1 MTMYTQMLQVHA
13 SVWPT
18 ESDISV
24 HQYQSE
30 PHNVNYPLPEGKIEN
45 FKSTF
50 YRLNKQSQLFVID
63 PRCWSREEVLKWLW
77 IMQKQ
82 HNLPAI
88 SADRFHMN
96 GKALCLMNVDMFVQ
110 RVPLGGKLLYKDFQM
125 RLTQALYSSKMFCV
139 TPSTLTG

>member
-18 ESDISV
+18 ESDISSNINR
-24 HQYQSE
+24 YQPE
-30 PHNVNYPLPEGKIEN
+30 PHNVNYPLPE
-45 FKSTF
+45 
-50 YRLNKQSQLFVID
+50 D
-63 PRCWSREEVLKWLW
+63 PRCWSREDVLKWLW
-77 IMQKQ
+77 NMQKQ
-82 HNLPAI
+82 HNLPPI

-110 RVPLGGKLLYKDFQM
+110 RVPLGGKLLFKDFQI

-139 TPSTLTG
+139 TSPTLTG